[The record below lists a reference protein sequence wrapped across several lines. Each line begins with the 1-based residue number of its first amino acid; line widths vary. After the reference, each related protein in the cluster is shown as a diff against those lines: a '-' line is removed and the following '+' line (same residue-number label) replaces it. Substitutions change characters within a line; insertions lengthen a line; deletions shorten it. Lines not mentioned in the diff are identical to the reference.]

1 LSLLERSYSK
11 EASKCRAIPKSA
23 VAMRSPARDWPRL
36 PHLRKHER
44 NLLALAST
52 WIKLAED
59 LERTLALIEE
69 SDDEEASVEAAE

>member
-1 LSLLERSYSK
+1 
-11 EASKCRAIPKSA
+11 
-23 VAMRSPARDWPRL
+23 
-36 PHLRKHER
+36 
-44 NLLALAST
+44 LLALAST